1 MFIDKHAF
9 FLLLTVCMA
18 PIAAAGAQNE
28 PMCPER
34 LGEYVRQQRQTIEDG
49 YNMRLEVLRQQAR
62 LRARR
67 LTRFEKALW
76 VEYFRMQG
84 QKVGPD
90 QYYQDITANTAFVPR
105 AVFEPG
111 RLRRELIGRY
121 FADQAAREL
130 LDSQAYEQVRAITAD
145 AAVRKDSLLWR
156 RAFAVEQIMKPL
168 QVELSAIETRRQ
180 NQLRKLRQHAQQ
192 LHREAEQGRPE
203 RPDSEPAQQ
212 EFVVSAIAT
221 GPRPLAMIGSE
232 VVRQGQSIGDV
243 RVVRILDE
251 SVEFERPGRSWSQ
264 KIGELPPN

>member
-1 MFIDKHAF
+1 MFIDKTAF

-28 PMCPER
+28 PVSAER
-34 LGEYVRQQRQTIEDG
+34 LGQYLRQERQIIEDG

-62 LRARR
+62 LRAQR
-67 LTRFEKALW
+67 LSRFEKALW

-90 QYYQDITANTAFVPR
+90 QYYQNITADTALVPR
-105 AVFEPG
+105 VVFEPG

-121 FADQAAREL
+121 FADQAARMM
-130 LDSQAYEQVRAITAD
+130 LDSRAYEQVRAITAD

-180 NQLRKLRQHAQQ
+180 NQLRKLRQQAQQ
-192 LHREAEQGRPE
+192 LRREAEQGRPG
-203 RPDSEPAQQ
+203 RVLEPAGQD
-212 EFVVSAIAT
+212 FVVSAIAI
-221 GPRPLAMIGSE
+221 GPRPLAMIGGE
-232 VVRQGQSIGDV
+232 IVRPGQSVGDV

-251 SVEFERPGRSWSQ
+251 SVEFERPGQSWSQ
-264 KIGELPPN
+264 KLGELPPG